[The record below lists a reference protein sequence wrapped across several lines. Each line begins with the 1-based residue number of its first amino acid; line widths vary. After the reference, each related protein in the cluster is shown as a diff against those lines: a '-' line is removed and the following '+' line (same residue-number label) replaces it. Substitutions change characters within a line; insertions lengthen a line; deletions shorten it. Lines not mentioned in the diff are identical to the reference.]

1 MFEIFA
7 SDAAFPH
14 RRIMHCFFFTQLDG
28 AALLES
34 FLFDSVLKGPNA
46 RRIRKKLDQIQTS
59 MEHCV
64 LSSEAI
70 ACFRDANS
78 SLRALSSMLGG
89 VGFKQWGALCDAA
102 RSWVAFCQTHKL
114 TRDIAMRS
122 DATGNLEN
130 AFYKMPDPG
139 LIIKLAHSW
148 QTVKDPDRFWDAE
161 SASEQDNEDWRVV
174 FNHITCVSLM
184 LPSGFKASS
193 CNGLCKT
200 QQWLLQDPGPVAS
213 DTDDASSDCSLFS
226 DDLDAAS
233 PMHYDNDLE
242 ASSDDGIGE

>member
-1 MFEIFA
+1 
-7 SDAAFPH
+7 
-14 RRIMHCFFFTQLDG
+14 MHCFFFTQLDG

-70 ACFRDANS
+70 AGFPDANS
-78 SLRALSSMLGG
+78 SLHVLSLMHDG

-102 RSWVAFCQTHKL
+102 RSWVAFRQVHKL

-139 LIIKLAHSW
+139 LIIKLAHLW

-174 FNHITCVSLM
+174 FNHITGVSLI
-184 LPSGFKASS
+184 LPSGFK
-193 CNGLCKT
+193 L
-200 QQWLLQDPGPVAS
+200 QLLLQDPGPVAFARTRPS
-213 DTDDASSDCSLFS
+213 
-226 DDLDAAS
+226 
-233 PMHYDNDLE
+233 
-242 ASSDDGIGE
+242 GQ

>member
-14 RRIMHCFFFTQLDG
+14 RRIMHCFFFTHLEG
-28 AALLES
+28 TSLLES

-46 RRIRKKLDQIQTS
+46 KGIRKKLDQIQTS
-59 MEHCV
+59 MKHCV
-64 LSSEAI
+64 VSSEAI
-70 ACFRDANS
+70 AGFPDANS
-78 SLRALSSMLGG
+78 SLHVLSLMHDG

-102 RSWVAFCQTHKL
+102 RSWVAFRQVHKL
-114 TRDIAMRS
+114 TLDIAMRS
-122 DATGNLEN
+122 DATGDLEN

-148 QTVKDPDRFWDAE
+148 QTVKDPDRFWEAE
-161 SASEQDNEDWRVV
+161 SASEQDNEDWRVA
-174 FNHITCVSLM
+174 FNHITDVSLM

-193 CNGLCKT
+193 CNGFCKT

-213 DTDDASSDCSLFS
+213 DTDDASSDSSLFS

>member
-1 MFEIFA
+1 
-7 SDAAFPH
+7 
-14 RRIMHCFFFTQLDG
+14 MHCFFFTQLDG

-46 RRIRKKLDQIQTS
+46 RSIRKKLNQILTS
-59 MEHCV
+59 MQHCV

-70 ACFRDANS
+70 ACYRDANAS
-78 SLRALSSMLGG
+78 MRVLSLMLGG

-102 RSWVAFCQTHKL
+102 RSWVAFRQVHKL
-114 TRDIAMRS
+114 TRDSAMRS

-130 AFYKMPDPG
+130 AFYKMPDPR

-148 QTVKDPDRFWDAE
+148 QKVKDPDRFWDAE
-161 SASEQDNEDWRVV
+161 SASEQDNEGWRVV

-184 LPSGFKASS
+184 LPSGFK
-193 CNGLCKT
+193 L
-200 QQWLLQDPGPVAS
+200 QWLLQDPGPVAS
-213 DTDDASSDCSLFS
+213 DTDDASSDCSLSS

-242 ASSDDGIGE
+242 ASNDDGIGE